1 MKSRQL
7 VNRKSF
13 EMKQKEYKILSST
26 SDRDRGACGLSLKC
40 KRLSFDKID
49 I

>member
-26 SDRDRGACGLSLKC
+26 SDRDRGGSSPEVKL
-40 KRLSFDKID
+40 
-49 I
+49 